1 MTRII
6 TSALVAVG
14 LLAIALVPA
23 QAPQQGT
30 VIVPAPQPSA
40 SPGTTVVAPSASGTA
55 VIAPPGSTVT
65 ITPPAPAAI
74 AVSPWCGG
82 AYSPAGGSN
91 FGSCPGFI
99 PR

>member
-6 TSALVAVG
+6 TAALVAVG

-23 QAPQQGT
+23 QAQQQGT

-40 SPGTTVVAPSASGTA
+40 SPGTTVVAPSASGTT

-65 ITPPAPAAI
+65 VTPPVTT
-74 AVSPWCGG
+74 AVALTPWCGG

-91 FGSCPGFI
+91 FGICPGFL